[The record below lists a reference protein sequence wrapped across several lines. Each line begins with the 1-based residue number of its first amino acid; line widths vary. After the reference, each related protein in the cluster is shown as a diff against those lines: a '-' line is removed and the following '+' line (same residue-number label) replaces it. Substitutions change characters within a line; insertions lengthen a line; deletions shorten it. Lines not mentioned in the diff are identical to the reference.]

1 MTQNEWLIEELLK
14 EGKEGGITAL
24 DALRSFGIGRLASRI
39 CELREEG
46 YKIER
51 RMVTVIKADG
61 TKTSVARYSLD
72 PKDACERTFAY
83 ATTKIRAVQ
92 NPDFSVCIEEDT
104 DTGFWSVSGW
114 WTVVAVTYKEH
125 RILTHAELKTYAMTY
140 KQEKY
145 GG

>member
-46 YKIER
+46 YKIDR
-51 RMVTVIKADG
+51 RMVTVLKADG

-72 PKDACERTFAY
+72 PKDACERTYAY

-92 NPDFSVCIEEDT
+92 NPDLSVRIEEIT
-104 DTGFWSVSGW
+104 ELGW
-114 WTVVAVTYKEH
+114 TLVAGTYPKER
-125 RILTHAELKTYAMTY
+125 RILTHSELKTYARTY
-140 KQEKY
+140 EQEKY